1 MEMSTNTAPAPSVL
15 HVVDPA
21 ELVAALVSEPTTG
34 ISICRLSGELIY
46 ANDQA
51 ARIFVGDG
59 CLASDFVGR
68 SMWDVFPKEWMQER
82 VEIGARLLST
92 GRPVLVRTI
101 WQGYQVLSW
110 VYPLDFGG
118 EESQARMMIVS
129 RRAPTTTDIS
139 ASIGDDTA
147 FIESGVMRLG
157 ELDVLSPREVEVL
170 ALVGQGLSI
179 REIASMLC
187 RSEKTI
193 QNHRDSIGAKLGLSN
208 RVKVADVAKRAALTP
223 RDAKRVRV

>member
-1 MEMSTNTAPAPSVL
+1 MLEAVHPSDL
-15 HVVDPA
+15 A
-21 ELVAALVSEPTTG
+21 AALISEPTTG

-46 ANDQA
+46 TNEQA
-51 ARIFVGDG
+51 VRIFIDEGAQ
-59 CLASDFVGR
+59 ASDFVGR
-68 SMWDVFPKEWMQER
+68 SMWDIFPKEWMQER
-82 VEIGARLLST
+82 VEIGAKLLTT
-92 GRPVLVRTI
+92 GKPVLIRTI
-101 WQGYQVLSW
+101 WHGYQVLSW

-118 EESQARMMIVS
+118 EQSQARMMIVS

-139 ASIGDDTA
+139 MCIGDTTP
-147 FIESGVMRLG
+147 FIESDVMRLG

-208 RVKVADVAKRAALTP
+208 RVKVADVAKRAALTR